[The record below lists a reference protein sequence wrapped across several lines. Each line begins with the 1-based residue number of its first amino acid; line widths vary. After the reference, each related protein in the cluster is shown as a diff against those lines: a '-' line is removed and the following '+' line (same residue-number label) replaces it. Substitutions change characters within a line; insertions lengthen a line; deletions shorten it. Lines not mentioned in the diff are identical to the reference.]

1 MKIEVKNVS
10 KKFKDITVLQNIN
23 MEFQNGKIYGL
34 VGRNG
39 SGKSVLLKMI
49 CAFYEPTDGEILFDG
64 ENIIKNQKFPPNT
77 RALIEKPYFM
87 PDLSGFENLKLLASI
102 DNKTSDE
109 KILETLKLVNL
120 YEEKDKKFSKYS
132 LGMKQK
138 LGIAQ
143 VLMDDPEIIILDEPF
158 NGLEEATTISLR
170 KVLLDLKKQGKMI
183 ILATH
188 IKEDIKELVDI
199 LYTFDAGNVKEEKIT
214 IFDRI
219 LKKQ

>member
-10 KKFKDITVLQNIN
+10 KRFKDITVLQNIN
-23 MEFQNGKIYGL
+23 MTFEDGKIYGL

-49 CAFYEPTDGEILFDG
+49 CAFYEPTSGEILFDG

-170 KVLLDLKKQGKMI
+170 KVLLNLKKQGKII

-214 IFDRI
+214 MFDRI
-219 LKKQ
+219 LRKQ